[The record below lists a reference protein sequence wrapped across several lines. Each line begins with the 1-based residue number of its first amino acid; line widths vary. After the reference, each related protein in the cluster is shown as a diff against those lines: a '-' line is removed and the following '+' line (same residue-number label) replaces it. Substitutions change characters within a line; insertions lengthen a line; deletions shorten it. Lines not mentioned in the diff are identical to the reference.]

1 MGDIR
6 APDNKDL
13 AYKDYISGMKYK
25 EIAAKYNVSMA
36 TVKSWK
42 TRYKWDRK
50 SMHTK
55 KDKKEK
61 VCTQNRNEENLKP
74 SDNANLNNLDK
85 KRKESSETNSQNPKA
100 RYGNKNALGNAG
112 GNGGP
117 PGNKKAEIHGLYA
130 KYLPEETMELIE
142 LIKSKDRLDILWEQ
156 IVIQY
161 VAIIRAQK
169 IMYVTDKE
177 EIIKEL
183 KKEESSEYGQ
193 KTEWEFQFAWDR
205 QASFLNAQSRAMSEL
220 RSLIKQYDTMVNA
233 NWDLVT
239 DEQKHRVEK
248 LKLEISNI
256 RGDSKDNSTENW
268 VNSIK
273 VIAEKRKNERNK
285 YNG

>member
-6 APDNKDL
+6 TPDNKDL